1 MRYLLDTDDLSI
13 LPRQSGADYH
23 NLMAR
28 MAEYPLDDFAI
39 TIITIQEQM
48 LGCHAYINRA
58 RYPNEL
64 VKGYGIMVRLVADF
78 KRLPILSFD
87 AIAAQTLEQ
96 LNSKRIQLAQM
107 DARIAAIALSRQMIL
122 LTRNHR
128 DFSKVTGLAIEDWTI
143 PRSDRA
149 NPLMVVTSI

>member
-1 MRYLLDTDDLSI
+1 MRYLLDTDHLSI
-13 LPRQSGADYH
+13 LQRQSGADYH

-28 MAEYPLDDFAI
+28 MAQYPLSDFAI
-39 TIITIQEQM
+39 SIITIQEQM

-64 VKGYGIMVRLVADF
+64 VKGYEIMVRLVADF
-78 KRLPILSFD
+78 QRLPLLSFD

-96 LNSKRIQLAQM
+96 LNSQRIQLAQM
-107 DARIAAIALSRQMIL
+107 DARIAAIALSRELIL

-143 PRSDRA
+143 
-149 NPLMVVTSI
+149 